1 MKASI
6 LAVGCL
12 IALISPAFAGANE
25 RMNLEIKECVE
36 KIVSRYGNPK
46 FTFILSSDR
55 AVNSSQEEILQ
66 LANLKQQIAEKEEEL
81 EALRERIS
89 RTNELLLE
97 LNRLS
102 SEAKSLCD
110 GLEFNTTKT
119 N

>member
-1 MKASI
+1 MKIGVIAASF
-6 LAVGCL
+6 LMVL
-12 IALISPAFAGANE
+12 VSPAFAGANE

-36 KIVSRYGNPK
+36 KIVSKYGNPK

-66 LANLKQQIAEKEEEL
+66 LANLKQQIAEKEQELEEL
-81 EALRERIS
+81 QVRIA
-89 RTNELLLE
+89 RTNELLSE

-102 SEAKSLCD
+102 LEAKAICE

>member
-36 KIVSRYGNPK
+36 QIVSKYGNPK

-66 LANLKQQIAEKEEEL
+66 LANLKQQIAEREEVL
-81 EALRERIS
+81 ETLQERIS
-89 RTNELLLE
+89 RTNGLLLE

-102 SEAKSLCD
+102 LEAKSLCE
-110 GLEFNTTKT
+110 GHKFNTTK
-119 N
+119 NN